1 MSVAV
6 NRACFV
12 ALFITACGGIL
23 PANAQYFS
31 SSGRGGH
38 DADFFLSKVEESGI
52 KNNLVVSVIRSSN
65 SDVGRKE
72 EYLINCNPYM
82 AQVVDGNDNP
92 KTLDI
97 RSDPSSADQFV
108 WELWY
113 AACKKQYAKI
123 SKRSPI
129 QKKLSEI
136 KDVKK
141 FDFDGLAYE
150 LKFRKLDY
158 RKALANMVPAS
169 FDRLDGKRNNPLLV
183 YCSVDTPTVYWAE
196 FKQLVGVD
204 EGTGFDLNKGLEAR
218 LVSLSKEIWEKTCQQ
233 EKQPHNVSANQ
244 QLPDNTA
251 DITGQKPA
259 RPAPV
264 TSAEIPAL
272 KEVYYHYII
281 TSEMC
286 HLGLFGDMKI
296 QPLKEKLKAVDDMAK
311 KHSISVDE
319 VWADAVKSTEQ
330 DTNYQL
336 AQMYKAVPMT
346 TSDRLQFTEGCEQMS
361 RLLEGFIDAHIQKYS
376 GEPNTIKKD
385 F

>member
-6 NRACFV
+6 NQACFI
-12 ALFITACGGIL
+12 ALFITACGGIT

-38 DADFFLSKVEESGI
+38 DADFFLSRVEESGI
-52 KNNLVVSVIRSSN
+52 KNNLIVSVIRSSN

-82 AQVVDGNDNP
+82 AQVVDGSDNA

-97 RSDPSSADQFV
+97 RSDPSSADQFD

-141 FDFDGLAYE
+141 FDFDGLDYE

-158 RKALANMVPAS
+158 RKALANMVPAN

-183 YCSVDTPTVYWAE
+183 YCSADTPTVYWAE
-196 FKQLVGVD
+196 FKQLVGID
-204 EGTGFDLNKGLEAR
+204 EDTSFDLNKGLEAR
-218 LVSLSKEIWEKTCQQ
+218 LVSLSKEIWKKTCQQ
-233 EKQPHNVSANQ
+233 EKQPHNISINQ
-244 QLPDNTA
+244 QLPDKTTVTA
-251 DITGQKPA
+251 EQKPTHA
-259 RPAPV
+259 VSEA
-264 TSAEIPAL
+264 SDEIKAL
-272 KEVYYHYII
+272 KEIYNNYIV
-281 TSEMC
+281 TNEMC
-286 HLGLFGDMKI
+286 QLGLSGDWKM
-296 QPLKEKLKAVDDMAK
+296 QPLKDKLKAVDDIAK
-311 KHSISVDE
+311 QHAISVDE